1 MGSRCRRRIR
11 RLLRISSRGGWRFR
25 PRVKPGQ
32 SGYPYLVSQGP
43 GNGGVADIWVLYPRA
58 VGLAAVSGGQDVV
71 TGWLVFDRNPGTERL
86 GVVFAARPLSF
97 MEDLLAGSSSGH
109 VESKE
114 SLAATQALLGRL
126 AGLGTAQRTEDDGRD
141 WIPERIS
148 STTALKAGD
157 RVRLSLES
165 PEAGY

>member
-1 MGSRCRRRIR
+1 M
-11 RLLRISSRGGWRFR
+11 
-25 PRVKPGQ
+25 
-32 SGYPYLVSQGP
+32 
-43 GNGGVADIWVLYPRA
+43 ADIWVSYPRA